1 MHLVDFSIL
10 LNLRL
15 LFSSSG
21 AVPKDAVRLAP
32 AQALKTGSRS
42 TPHTAPQP
50 QPAVD
55 LEAAAARLREA
66 MARGAQAAQ
75 QARAQ
80 EEGDAGQSG
89 AEAAAQA
96 ADTEETGQGGAG
108 GVAQAVIGVA
118 VSQGDADSAARPV
131 TEGETGG
138 DAQERPASQA
148 AEETLVFEPP
158 RAEGEGLTED
168 MAREAPGVG
177 APISEPTESR
187 DEGTVAI
194 VPVPMAQEGA
204 TAVVELPDSS
214 GEYGDSMD
222 IDPAAA
228 ASAAAHIVEFAS
240 ASAGMLE
247 AGASEGS
254 HLGVIVPSGVPS
266 EFLRKEQEEEEAWN
280 KQMGVGREI
289 LQALDRAYQLHQ
301 NADYQVSQVS
311 ISPRKL
317 LRIGF
322 NFSRVFT
329 HAVPLC
335 SS

>member
-1 MHLVDFSIL
+1 
-10 LNLRL
+10 LRL
-15 LFSSSG
+15 LIPSPG

-32 AQALKTGSRS
+32 VKALKTGSRS

-66 MARGAQAAQ
+66 MARGTQAAQ

-96 ADTEETGQGGAG
+96 ADAEEAGQGGAG
-108 GVAQAVIGVA
+108 GVAQAAVGVA
-118 VSQGDADSAARPV
+118 AGQGDADSAARPV

-138 DAQERPASQA
+138 DAQERPAGQA
-148 AEETLVFEPP
+148 AEEALVFEPS
-158 RAEGEGLTED
+158 RAEDEGLTED
-168 MAREAPGVG
+168 VAQEAPGVEG
-177 APISEPTESR
+177 APISEPTEAR

-194 VPVPMAQEGA
+194 VPVPTAQEGV

-240 ASAGMLE
+240 GSAGMLE